1 MLEVKHSYVD
11 TRFKTAVSKSDSDF
25 TSELTKS
32 INIPED
38 TIAYINDIVLP
49 VSWTTI
55 DEIINTLQYSMLHD
69 ADGGWDKSHLVLPT
83 GFKKHK
89 GSTLADEMMEKI
101 DDGLFDTMQG
111 KSNSVLIISMVK
123 STKT

>member
-11 TRFKTAVSKSDSDF
+11 TRFKTAASKSDSDF

-32 INIPED
+32 IN
-38 TIAYINDIVLP
+38 LP